1 MEDRPLYNSKDPRSI
16 ETYAKKLIGKP
27 FSLVAAEKVENQNYG
42 SRIDDTNDLSSF
54 SKKSRKGG
62 LGNLLE
68 KIYFGYKL
76 NSDSDADFKEAG
88 VELKVSPYEIN
99 QNGRLKAGERLVLTM
114 ISNNE
119 PVVDSF
125 YDSHL
130 WAKCKLLLLVYYLR
144 DKSLPTNLDYRIDY
158 VSLFTPPK
166 KDLVIIEQDYDKIIG
181 KIKAGKA
188 HEISEGDT
196 IYLGACT
203 KGSNAEKSTV
213 PQFYP
218 PHIPAR
224 RRAFC
229 YKNAY
234 MTYVLNQYIVKGVE
248 TYEEIIKNPEELQ
261 AHSFEQIITNKINRY
276 KGTSDSMLCSI
287 FDREYNN
294 NKAQWIDLAY
304 RMLGIKSN
312 RAEEFLKANIVVK
325 AIRLDEKG
333 RLKENSPLPSF
344 RFLDL
349 INEDWEESTLYNY
362 LCDIKFLFVVYQK
375 FNDAY
380 VLKGCQ
386 LWNMPVKDLEEVKYE
401 WEKVKIVLKNGVEFW
416 KEYHRN
422 GVIIKNN
429 LPKKSENHITH
440 LRPHTQQTY
449 YQFVDGEVFGKG
461 NISDSD
467 LLPDGRRMTRQSFWL
482 NNSYILEQ
490 LEENLKKPLIP

>member
-1 MEDRPLYNSKDPRSI
+1 MEDRPLYNSKNPKSI
-16 ETYAKKLIGKP
+16 ETYAKKLIGKS
-27 FSLVAAEKVENQNYG
+27 FILVAAEKVENQNYG
-42 SRIDDTNDLSSF
+42 SRKDDSNDLSSF

-99 QNGRLKAGERLVLTM
+99 KNGSLKAGERLVLTM

-119 PVVDSF
+119 PVIDDF
-125 YDSHL
+125 YESHL
-130 WAKCKLLLLVYYLR
+130 WAKCQLLLLVYYLR
-144 DKSLPTNLDYRIDY
+144 DKSLPTNLEYRIDY

-166 KDLVIIEQDYDKIIG
+166 KDLVIIEQDYAKIIG

-203 KGSNAEKSTV
+203 KGSTAEKSTV

-248 TYEEIIKNPEELQ
+248 TYEEIIKNPEELK
-261 AHSFEQIITNKINRY
+261 AHSFEQIITDKINQY

-349 INEDWEESTLYNY
+349 INEEWEESTLYNY

-375 FNDAY
+375 FNDVY

-386 LWNMPVKDLEEVKYE
+386 LWNMPIKDLEEVKYE
-401 WEKVKIVLKNGVEFW
+401 WEKVKMVLKNGVEFC

-449 YQFVDGEVFGKG
+449 YQFADGEVFGKG
-461 NISDSD
+461 TISDSD